1 MGSAVRPWVGVV
13 LVAGRGKGRTMRLTW
28 RDGVATVC
36 VASAAL
42 LYAVWVSEEEV
53 LGLSGARAL
62 GVIVLLL
69 GLAASVTA
77 VVFGIGEGL
86 LQASRPYLVIASLI
100 GLAALVA
107 GIIVLVN
114 ESEAMLATLV
124 GATLLLWL
132 ISTVRHAMGEPRG
145 RRTRGSFA
153 GPMPG

>member
-1 MGSAVRPWVGVV
+1 
-13 LVAGRGKGRTMRLTW
+13 MRLTW

-132 ISTVRHAMGEPRG
+132 ISTVRHAMGESRG